1 MTLTLSEILHIRQV
15 VAGAEVRSD
24 VAAAMT
30 AAQQLKLDEIT
41 ALLIEIGDPT
51 LDDELDATILE
62 LTDIRDR
69 A

>member
-51 LDDELDATILE
+51 LDEELDATIVE
-62 LTDIRDR
+62 LTGIRDR

>member
-41 ALLIEIGDPT
+41 ALLVEIGDPT